1 MWKPLIKKRY
11 SCLKITKKS
20 WTNFVFFFFFFF
32 FFLLMLSIIFF
43 IHTFFSFITTK
54 YFVSLAPFHF
64 NSLFLPLFL
73 LSLTHFFFL
82 DAFFICLFLS
92 LFFLAPTS
100 LYLSY
105 HLLFIFISPCCL
117 SPLLPLF
124 YLSYFAGVFATV
136 FPAMGMSNFLYLFL
150 FLSLLALNSLYL
162 SYHLLFLF
170 ISIVFIF
177 SLQSLLLCGYFRH
190 CLPGDGYVE
199 LVEGEGDS
207 LQVLAVLHPVD
218 EVAAHDVRLVG
229 EGVVRTEHLHKKYFG
244 NIVIFKITNN
254 PFCAAEGCR
263 SRGFLAG
270 AQDEFLYRLRPF
282 FMIRWFGNYWKIGN
296 IQNNKINP

>member
-1 MWKPLIKKRY
+1 
-11 SCLKITKKS
+11 
-20 WTNFVFFFFFFF
+20 
-32 FFLLMLSIIFF
+32 
-43 IHTFFSFITTK
+43 
-54 YFVSLAPFHF
+54 
-64 NSLFLPLFL
+64 
-73 LSLTHFFFL
+73 
-82 DAFFICLFLS
+82 
-92 LFFLAPTS
+92 
-100 LYLSY
+100 
-105 HLLFIFISPCCL
+105 
-117 SPLLPLF
+117 
-124 YLSYFAGVFATV
+124 
-136 FPAMGMSNFLYLFL
+136 MGMSNFLYLFL

-170 ISIVFIF
+170 ISIIFIF

-254 PFCAAEGCR
+254 PFCAAEACR
-263 SRGFLAG
+263 R
-270 AQDEFLYRLRPF
+270 F
-282 FMIRWFGNYWKIGN
+282 FGWSPRRIFVSAPAIFYDKMVWQLLKNRENSK
-296 IQNNKINP
+296 